1 MEEEAAVALTIPALV
16 AERIATHANDIV
28 LRKKDHG
35 IWKATTWAQL
45 GARVREV
52 GTGLKAVGFRP
63 GDVACVL
70 AETRPEWVHIDLGI
84 LGAGGVSGGIH
95 PEQEAEPLG
104 QALRDALPRAV
115 RRERGTARQGIVGA
129 RPLSRPAPHRHHRHE
144 GPARLRRP
152 DVRKP

>member
-1 MEEEAAVALTIPALV
+1 MEEEAAVALTIPAIL
-16 AERIATHANDIV
+16 AERVAAHGGDIV

-52 GTGLKAVGFRP
+52 GLGLKALGFRP

-84 LGAGGVSGGIH
+84 LGAGGISGGIH
-95 PEQEAEPLG
+95 PEQEAEALG
-104 QALRDALPRAV
+104 QSLRD
-115 RRERGTARQGIVGA
+115 
-129 RPLSRPAPHRHHRHE
+129 SRCRV
-144 GPARLRRP
+144 LF
-152 DVRKP
+152 V